1 MASRLGVRAILGS
14 PAGRD
19 PAAGFWDSGPMAR
32 LAFLKSWLPLA
43 AALLALATLLPAA
56 ERASVDAQGQL
67 PGTWLREARGQG
79 VTARHLLVLAPDG
92 GFRETVRVVDDA
104 GAVTDYVHAGTWL
117 FDGTNL
123 KRKYTVVNGQPP
135 SRLNL
140 PFATFE
146 IAFGSR
152 NEFAGVDH
160 IHGNRIAYR
169 RVAPET
175 QL

>member
-1 MASRLGVRAILGS
+1 
-14 PAGRD
+14 
-19 PAAGFWDSGPMAR
+19 MAR
-32 LAFLKSWLPLA
+32 LPLPKTWMLLA
-43 AALLALATLLPAA
+43 VALLALAALLSTPDLPAP
-56 ERASVDAQGQL
+56 DAQQQL
-67 PGTWLREARGQG
+67 QGTWLREGTAQG
-79 VTARHLLVLAPDG
+79 IRARHLLVLAPDG
-92 GFRETVRVVDDA
+92 AFRESVRVVDGA

-123 KRKYTVVNGQPP
+123 KRRYTVVNGQPP

-146 IAFGSR
+146 IAFASP
-152 NEFAGVDH
+152 NEFAGIDH

>member
-1 MASRLGVRAILGS
+1 MSRV
-14 PAGRD
+14 P
-19 PAAGFWDSGPMAR
+19 
-32 LAFLKSWLPLA
+32 FLKSWMLLA
-43 AALLALATLLPAA
+43 VAMLALAALLSAGLTAP
-56 ERASVDAQGQL
+56 DAQDQL
-67 PGTWLREARGQG
+67 LGTWLRETAGRG
-79 VTARHLLVLAPDG
+79 VTARHLLVLGPDG
-92 GFRETVRVVDDA
+92 AFSETVRVVDGA
-104 GAVTDYVHAGTWL
+104 GAVTNYVHGGTWL

-146 IAFGSR
+146 IAFASR
-152 NEFAGVDH
+152 NEFAGIDH

>member
-1 MASRLGVRAILGS
+1 
-14 PAGRD
+14 
-19 PAAGFWDSGPMAR
+19 MAR
-32 LAFLKSWLPLA
+32 ASFLKSWVLLA
-43 AALLALATLLPAA
+43 VALLALAALLTSTGITAP
-56 ERASVDAQGQL
+56 DAQDELQ
-67 PGTWLREARGQG
+67 GTWLREATAQG

-92 GFRETVRVVDDA
+92 TFRETARVVDGA

-117 FDGTNL
+117 YDGTNL
-123 KRKYTVVNGQPP
+123 KRKYTVVNGRPP

-146 IAFGSR
+146 IAFASR

>member
-1 MASRLGVRAILGS
+1 
-14 PAGRD
+14 
-19 PAAGFWDSGPMAR
+19 MAR
-32 LAFLKSWLPLA
+32 FPFLKSWMLLML
-43 AALLALATLLPAA
+43 ALLALAALLTATGITSP
-56 ERASVDAQGQL
+56 EPQDELQ
-67 PGTWLREARGQG
+67 GTWLREATEQG
-79 VTARHLLVLAPDG
+79 VRSRHLLVLEPDG
-92 GFRETVRVVDDA
+92 AFRESVRVVDGA

-117 FDGTNL
+117 YDGTNL
-123 KRKYTVVNGQPP
+123 KRKYSVVNGRPP

-146 IAFGSR
+146 IEFESR